1 MVRTPQMEI
10 KSAPAIMR
18 SMCAA
23 TAWSSADYS
32 TTLPPLLARVSQ
44 VRGRGGRVVLT
55 NGCFDLLHVG
65 HVRYLQAA
73 RRLGDFLVVGVNSDA
88 SVRALKGPA
97 RPIVPAAERA
107 EVVAA
112 LGCVDAV
119 VIFDAATAEPLVA
132 ALRPEVYVKGADY
145 TEATLPEAHLVRA
158 YGGTVAL
165 LPTVPGASTTALL

>member
-1 MVRTPQMEI
+1 MNTDRATP
-10 KSAPAIMR
+10 PDDR
-18 SMCAA
+18 H
-23 TAWSSADYS
+23 Y
-32 TTLPPLLARVSQ
+32 TLPALAARVAALRAS
-44 VRGRGGRVVLT
+44 GGRLVLT

-73 RRLGDFLVVGVNSDA
+73 RRLGDFLVGVNADA
-88 SVRALKGPA
+88 SVRALKGPT
-97 RPIVPAAERA
+97 RPLVPAAERA

-119 VIFDAATAEPLVA
+119 VIFDAATAEPLVS

-145 TEATLPEAHLVRA
+145 TEATLPEARLVRA

-165 LPTVPGASTTALL
+165 LPTVPGASTTALLERAASHQAAGRDEGE

>member
-1 MVRTPQMEI
+1 MDAESALPAHDNPYGLPALLQRT
-10 KSAPAIMR
+10 
-18 SMCAA
+18 AA
-23 TAWSSADYS
+23 
-32 TTLPPLLARVSQ
+32 LRAR
-44 VRGRGGRVVLT
+44 RERLVLT

-88 SVRALKGPA
+88 SVRQLKGPT
-97 RPIVPAAERA
+97 RPVVPAVERA

-119 VIFDAATAEPLVA
+119 VIFDSATAEPLVA

-145 TEATLPEAHLVRA
+145 SEVTLPEARLVRA
-158 YGGTVAL
+158 YGGTVTL
-165 LPTVPGASTTALL
+165 LPTVPGASTTALLERAVARPGTTSECG

>member
-1 MVRTPQMEI
+1 
-10 KSAPAIMR
+10 MR

-73 RRLGDFLVVGVNSDA
+73 RRLGDFLVVGLNSDA

-145 TEATLPEAHLVRA
+145 TEAHLARGA
-158 YGGTVAL
+158 SGPRLRRHGGTPAHRPRCL
-165 LPTVPGASTTALL
+165 HHGAPRPCLWASQPPASTS